1 MQERGQGSRSG
12 SGRPIR
18 RLLCKMRRDGVLD
31 QGGHGGEREDGVFR
45 MYLKG
50 RTSGTCWIGCGE

>member
-1 MQERGQGSRSG
+1 
-12 SGRPIR
+12 
-18 RLLCKMRRDGVLD
+18 MRRDGVLD